1 MTIAVEEKRLRSLFE
16 RVEVVEDVA
25 RTLPEDDER
34 RARLL
39 AVSDSALAEEGTIRP
54 VIAARLLGLS
64 EKTVRAWAAEGVLA
78 VARRSPRLLLD
89 VRSVHAVSHL
99 VSELRAAGQDR
110 DLLDQVWRR
119 LEDAALLDRDDL
131 RESLGPDAPRR
142 GPRAPPDQL
151 RQPSGEPLKSGSVP
165 TEVIATPRADQQIA
179 GLDRTH
185 ARAFGEFLDDLA
197 TRGYQ
202 ALGYRLSGP
211 APVDHMCVKHLRD
224 SLRVVVAFEGQ

>member
-25 RTLPEDDER
+25 RTLPEDDQR
-34 RARLL
+34 RATLL
-39 AVSDSALAEEGTIRP
+39 AVSDSALAEEATIRP

-64 EKTVRAWAAEGVLA
+64 EKSVRAWAAAGVLT

-110 DLLDQVWRR
+110 DLLDRVWRR

-131 RESLGPDAPRR
+131 RESVAQMRR
-142 GPRAPPDQL
+142 GEGRVL
-151 RQPSGEPLKSGSVP
+151 RPIHSGSP
-165 TEVIATPRADQQIA
+165 PESR
-179 GLDRTH
+179 
-185 ARAFGEFLDDLA
+185 
-197 TRGYQ
+197 
-202 ALGYRLSGP
+202 
-211 APVDHMCVKHLRD
+211 
-224 SLRVVVAFEGQ
+224 